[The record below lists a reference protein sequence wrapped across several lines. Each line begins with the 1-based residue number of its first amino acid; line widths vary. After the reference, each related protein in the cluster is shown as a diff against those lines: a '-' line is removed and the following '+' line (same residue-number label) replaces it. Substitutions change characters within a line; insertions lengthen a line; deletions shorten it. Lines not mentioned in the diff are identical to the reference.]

1 MYCIYQVS
9 AIENSHMPN
18 DDATFLNDED
28 EGIENFPYT
37 EPPLRPFTKGPPN
50 VGFII
55 IDVQVS

>member
-1 MYCIYQVS
+1 
-9 AIENSHMPN
+9 MPN

-55 IDVQVS
+55 IDVQVSWNSFK